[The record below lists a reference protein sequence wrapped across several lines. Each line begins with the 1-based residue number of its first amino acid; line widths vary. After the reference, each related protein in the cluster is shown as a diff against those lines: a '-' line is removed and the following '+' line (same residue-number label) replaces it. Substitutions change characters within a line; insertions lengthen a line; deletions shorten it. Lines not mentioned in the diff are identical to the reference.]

1 MRILMVSEDLPGEQV
16 GGLGKHVV
24 TLANRLL
31 AEGHDV
37 EIMGRNDRGIERCAG
52 QIGFRGHFRPGFD
65 YAHAGWKELQMGV
78 FNPLKRPYFARKIAA
93 AIDLHAPGFD
103 VVHYHGHVPMV
114 GLHVDADINFVQ
126 TRHDQGS
133 ECLTHLRFRDAAV
146 CGTVLPADCAACI
159 QGRAKSAGP
168 MRKSVTAIAVNG
180 YRTQAARAFARH
192 KTVFVSD
199 FLRRQFLR
207 AVPDADL
214 SRCRVIHNFVDYPRI
229 LQAARAAASG
239 PAGPAPRAGEVVLV
253 GRLDAGKGFAE
264 FLAASEGRLP
274 PQARVTIVGDGPLR
288 AALAA
293 RYGTVGWTEDGA
305 GDVPSDATVALPDA
319 VLEAGREADAMN
331 AREARF
337 AAGPGVHFLGWQDY
351 DTALA
356 LAARAHLCVV
366 PSLCEEACS
375 TTVLEALAL
384 GRPCVALAR
393 GGTPELAV
401 YQQFEGQLQLAS
413 TMDELVERVRVG
425 LAEAPR
431 AVAGTVA
438 AADAAADMATDMETD
453 TVAGT
458 SAGTGATTAPLPF
471 GADTARLL
479 PQLLELYA
487 EQTNLFDR
495 YVHLEQRRHAG

>member
-1 MRILMVSEDLPGEQV
+1 MRILMVSEDLPGDQV

-37 EIMGRNDRGIERCAG
+37 EILGRNDRGIERCAE

-65 YAHAGWKELQMGV
+65 YARPGWKELQMGV

-93 AIDLHAPGFD
+93 AINLHAPGFD

-114 GLHVDADINFVQ
+114 GLHVDEDINYVQ

-133 ECLTHLRFRDAAV
+133 ECLTHLRFRDDAV
-146 CGTVLPADCAACI
+146 CDNLVPGDCSACI
-159 QGRAKSAGP
+159 TGKNRTAGP

-180 YRTQAARAFARH
+180 YRTQTARAFARH

-214 SRCRVIHNFVDYPRI
+214 SRCRVIHNFVDYPR
-229 LQAARAAASG
+229 LLAVARAAPAARAG
-239 PAGPAPRAGEVVLV
+239 DVVLV
-253 GRLDAGKGFAE
+253 GRVDAGKGFGE
-264 FLAASEGRLP
+264 FLAASAGRLP
-274 PQARVTIVGDGPLR
+274 PHARLTIAGDGPQR
-288 AALAA
+288 AAL
-293 RYGTVGWTEDGA
+293 
-305 GDVPSDATVALPDA
+305 
-319 VLEAGREADAMN
+319 
-331 AREARF
+331 EARH
-337 AAGPGVHFLGWQDY
+337 GGEGVRFLGWQHY
-351 DTALA
+351 EGALA
-356 LAARAHLCVV
+356 LTARAHLCVV
-366 PSLCEEACS
+366 PSVCEEACS

-384 GRPCVALAR
+384 GRQCVAMAR
-393 GGTPELAV
+393 GGTPELAA
-401 YQQFEGQLQLAS
+401 YQQYEGQLQLAD
-413 TMDELVERVRVG
+413 TMDELVERVRRQ
-425 LAEAPR
+425 LAEPPR
-431 AVAGTVA
+431 ALAGSVAPA
-438 AADAAADMATDMETD
+438 
-453 TVAGT
+453 
-458 SAGTGATTAPLPF
+458 SF
-471 GADTARLL
+471 GADAGRLL